1 MGLLANKQ
9 LIDQLSRSE
18 IYNDYERAF
27 GETTGLPLTL
37 RPVEDFH
44 LGTTGKR
51 HENPFCAL
59 MAKHNRTC
67 AACLDAQQK
76 ASDDPLQQ
84 TRS

>member
-37 RPVEDFH
+37 RPVEDFQLAH
-44 LGTTGKR
+44 HG
-51 HENPFCAL
+51 
-59 MAKHNRTC
+59 
-67 AACLDAQQK
+67 
-76 ASDDPLQQ
+76 Q
-84 TRS
+84 TS

>member
-44 LGTTGKR
+44 LAHHG
-51 HENPFCAL
+51 
-59 MAKHNRTC
+59 
-67 AACLDAQQK
+67 
-76 ASDDPLQQ
+76 Q
-84 TRS
+84 TS